1 MYAGVMMVGLGAF
14 VLVLFVLVGGPM
26 LLVDWSRKRRQAA
39 IGRQLALTDALDEQ
53 LGPIVSPVVK
63 EPVFG
68 PWEIRIAVPFHRSA
82 TVAGILSVVDE
93 VFQDVEGAG
102 GRPYRIFLSAKP
114 DSAQETRSPRSPRSA
129 KRWGGSPIAAT

>member
-1 MYAGVMMVGLGAF
+1 
-14 VLVLFVLVGGPM
+14 M

-39 IGRQLALTDALDEQ
+39 IGRQIALTEALDGQ

-82 TVAGILSVVDE
+82 TVAKILCIVDE
-93 VFQDVEGAG
+93 VFLDVEEAG

-114 DSAQETRSPRSPRSA
+114 NSTQETRAPRKPRSA
-129 KRWGGSPIAAT
+129 KRWGGNPIAAT